1 MSSLEE
7 FAKAIE
13 DGNSSIVE
21 SLISSGSVDVNAR
34 LPRPFQPPALAFAA
48 EFGRVGIVDILLR
61 ANARVNVPDERGSTA
76 CHVAAKRGRSDVL
89 ALLLA
94 RQPNLAA
101 VDADERTA
109 FCIALRNFPVVG
121 ERCALMLLEAGAS
134 VELVSWHLCQFAAA
148 STAAI
153 QALIDR
159 GVVVRELRTFDDG
172 TPLHAAGVVTM
183 RDAAVFDMLVN
194 VCGTGL
200 EVRHRIDGTC
210 LHSAARTMNVFAV
223 RWLLNAGA
231 DANSLSSNG
240 STPLHNV
247 VDRDCAVSLLAA
259 GANVCARDNR
269 GRTALQRVMPIEMA
283 AVHPLIAAGADL
295 DAVDNDGKTAR
306 QMLARRGWTSD
317 PDKVEVARR
326 DIAKMRLDFVRY
338 RAIQVCIGLQSLRV
352 NALQMCE
359 ILLFACGA
367 LAAQLIPFHIWWKI
381 ATTVKHFRSK

>member
-7 FAKAIE
+7 IAKAIE

-34 LPRPFQPPALAFAA
+34 LPRPFQPPALVLAA
-48 EFGRVGIVDILLR
+48 ELGQKDIVDILLR

-109 FCIALRNFPVVG
+109 FCIALRNFHVVG

-134 VELVSWHLCQFAAA
+134 VELVSWHLCLFAAA

-153 QALIDR
+153 HALLDH
-159 GVVVRELRTFDDG
+159 GVVVCEVRDVFGG
-172 TPLHAAGVVTM
+172 TPLHAAA
-183 RDAAVFDMLVN
+183 RRCHDAAVFDMLVN

-200 EVRHRIDGTC
+200 EVHNRIDGTC
-210 LHSAARTMNVFAV
+210 LHSAARDGNVFAV

-247 VDRDCAVSLLAA
+247 FGRDCAVSLLAA
-259 GANVCARDNR
+259 GANVCARDNG
-269 GRTALQRVMPIEMA
+269 GRIALHGVPQLPIEMT

-295 DAVDNDGKTAR
+295 DAVYIDGQTAR
-306 QMLARRGWTSD
+306 QVFARRGWAID
-317 PDKVEVARR
+317 PDDVDAAR
-326 DIAKMRLDFVRY
+326 
-338 RAIQVCIGLQSLRV
+338 
-352 NALQMCE
+352 
-359 ILLFACGA
+359 
-367 LAAQLIPFHIWWKI
+367 
-381 ATTVKHFRSK
+381 

>member
-1 MSSLEE
+1 
-7 FAKAIE
+7 
-13 DGNSSIVE
+13 
-21 SLISSGSVDVNAR
+21 
-34 LPRPFQPPALAFAA
+34 
-48 EFGRVGIVDILLR
+48 
-61 ANARVNVPDERGSTA
+61 
-76 CHVAAKRGRSDVL
+76 
-89 ALLLA
+89 
-94 RQPNLAA
+94 
-101 VDADERTA
+101 
-109 FCIALRNFPVVG
+109 
-121 ERCALMLLEAGAS
+121 
-134 VELVSWHLCQFAAA
+134 LCQFAAA

-317 PDKVEVARR
+317 PDKVEVAPRHCQDATRLCALSRDSSVHWSSIAASQCVANVRNPAVCVRR
-326 DIAKMRLDFVRY
+326 PRCAVDSVSHLVEDCHHSEALSIKMNSMKPT
-338 RAIQVCIGLQSLRV
+338 ASLHLR
-352 NALQMCE
+352 N
-359 ILLFACGA
+359 
-367 LAAQLIPFHIWWKI
+367 
-381 ATTVKHFRSK
+381 

>member
-1 MSSLEE
+1 
-7 FAKAIE
+7 
-13 DGNSSIVE
+13 
-21 SLISSGSVDVNAR
+21 
-34 LPRPFQPPALAFAA
+34 
-48 EFGRVGIVDILLR
+48 
-61 ANARVNVPDERGSTA
+61 
-76 CHVAAKRGRSDVL
+76 
-89 ALLLA
+89 
-94 RQPNLAA
+94 
-101 VDADERTA
+101 
-109 FCIALRNFPVVG
+109 
-121 ERCALMLLEAGAS
+121 MLLEAGTS
-134 VELVSWHLCQFAAA
+134 VKLVSWHLCQFAAA

-153 QALIDR
+153 HALLDH
-159 GVVVRELRTFDDG
+159 GVVVCELRDVFGG
-172 TPLHAAGVVTM
+172 TPLHAAA
-183 RDAAVFDMLVN
+183 RRCHDAAVFDMLVN

-200 EVRHRIDGTC
+200 EVHSRIDGTC
-210 LHSAARTMNVFAV
+210 LHSAASNMNVFAV